1 MNGTMKIR
9 TITTIFVM
17 LCVSLCALAQEGLKI
32 NEVFEGEVVFK
43 HLMQE
48 SLIKGE
54 SLAPYKLRVLHT
66 AKFTTF
72 ELNRD
77 EVEKRFREDMKNHI
91 YDDEEDMELE
101 SRNGHLYYA
110 IVQLTNTKK
119 GAHRYICYQ
128 CKEVKKEGSQLS
140 DYDITLAYMEG
151 SASLA
156 DLRKTFKKN

>member
-1 MNGTMKIR
+1 MINR
-9 TITTIFVM
+9 SITTIVVM
-17 LCVSLCALAQEGLKI
+17 LCVSLCAFAQEGLRI

-43 HLMQE
+43 HDMQE

-54 SLAPYKLRVLHT
+54 SLAPYKLKVLHT

-72 ELNRD
+72 DPIRE
-77 EVEKRFREDMKNHI
+77 EVEERFREDMKNHI
-91 YDDEEDMELE
+91 YENEEDMELE

-119 GAHRYICYQ
+119 GSHRYICYQ
-128 CKEVKKEGSQLS
+128 CKEVKKDGSELS
-140 DYDITLAYMEG
+140 DYNITLAYMEG

-156 DLRKTFKKN
+156 DLRKTFKKK